1 MIHKFHF
8 DCPKRNVRR
17 VAIGGGYCDTHRPP
31 PVPSI
36 QPACTLS
43 APSQSAQTNERW
55 GGSLAL
61 TDAARR
67 RRPASPSLDPHRVRA
82 DPMPTAVDEAKILAR
97 EEEGRRRAALINGKK
112 KLKATLSEHLST
124 IGSLFQMW
132 DLNGNGVVR
141 AWSGPWPRIS
151 HPLIVQP

>member
-1 MIHKFHF
+1 M
-8 DCPKRNVRR
+8 
-17 VAIGGGYCDTHRPP
+17 PP
-31 PVPSI
+31 AARSI
-36 QPACTLS
+36 QAALTLS
-43 APSQSAQTNERW
+43 APSQSAQTKRGAGRLARTD
-55 GGSLAL
+55 GG
-61 TDAARR
+61 AARR